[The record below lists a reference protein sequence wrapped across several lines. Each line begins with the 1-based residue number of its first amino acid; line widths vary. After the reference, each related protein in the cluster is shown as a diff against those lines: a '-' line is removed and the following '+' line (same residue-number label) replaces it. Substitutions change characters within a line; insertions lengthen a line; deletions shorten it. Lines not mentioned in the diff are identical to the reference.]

1 MINQGQ
7 VCAYFK
13 GERVELP
20 EVQIFSLPIPTDSN
34 VGDFTGD
41 HRSR

>member
-1 MINQGQ
+1 MIEDRE

-20 EVQIFSLPIPTDSN
+20 EDQIFLLPIPTDSN
-34 VGDFTGD
+34 VRDFTPE
-41 HRSR
+41 HRSP